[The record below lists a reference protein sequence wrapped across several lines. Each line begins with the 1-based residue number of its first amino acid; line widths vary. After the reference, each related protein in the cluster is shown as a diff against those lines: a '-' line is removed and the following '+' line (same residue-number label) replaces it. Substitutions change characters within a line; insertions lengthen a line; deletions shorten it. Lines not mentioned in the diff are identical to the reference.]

1 MTLPYLVPPDVVAKV
16 TACVNE
22 LVTEDDTPV
31 DNLLSEKQQRLL
43 TEPLYSSWSGPSGA
57 LQPQGRPFL
66 VAANVGLFPSLSQPP
81 LVPDVF
87 LSLDVEVPPDW
98 HDKRHRSYFF
108 WEFGKPP
115 EVVIEIVS
123 NREGNELDSKLRDY
137 ARLGI
142 TYYTVYDPLQQLSTQ
157 ALHMYER
164 QGLQYQPFPGGT
176 LPGVGLG
183 LVLWEGLYEGK
194 RDTWLRWCDVQGQ
207 VIPTG
212 AERAEREAARAER
225 EAARAEREAARAER
239 EAAARQHAE
248 AELARL
254 RAELARL
261 QPPPGS
267 APASA

>member
-57 LQPQGRPFL
+57 LQPQSRRPFL
-66 VAANVGLFPSLSQPP
+66 VAANVGIFPSLSQPP

-108 WEFGKPP
+108 WEFGKAP

-142 TYYTVYDPLQQLSTQ
+142 TYYIVYDPLQQLGTEL
-157 ALHMYER
+157 LHRYEKH
-164 QGLQYQPFPGGT
+164 GLQYQPFSGGT
-176 LPGVGLG
+176 LSGVELG
-183 LVLWEGLYEGK
+183 LALWEGLYEGK
-194 RDTWLRWCDVQGQ
+194 RDTWLRWCDAQGQ

-212 AERAEREAARAER
+212 AERAEQEAARAER
-225 EAARAEREAARAER
+225 EAARAEQ

-261 QPPPGS
+261 RQT
-267 APASA
+267 PASEHESPERTP